1 MSAAWYA
8 KFAIANRTSPIAAAS
23 VTAIRAVATTVI
35 AVKTRRYGSRRPPRS
50 LTAPRIGDTIA
61 LSSTLAAAARPN
73 QNCPSAGPRRSIVHR
88 PIAYDTTEYVKIVL
102 ARSYKAQATG
112 TTARPLGVRAA

>member
-1 MSAAWYA
+1 MRAAWYA
-8 KFAIANRTSPIAAAS
+8 KFAIANSTRPIAAAS
-23 VTAIRAVATTVI
+23 VKAIRAVAMTVI
-35 AVKTRRYGSRRPPRS
+35 AVKTSRYGNRRPSRS

-61 LSSTLAAAARPN
+61 LSRTLAAAATPN
-73 QNCPSAGPRRSIVHR
+73 QNCPSAGPRRSMVHR

-102 ARSYKAQATG
+102 ARSYRAQAAG